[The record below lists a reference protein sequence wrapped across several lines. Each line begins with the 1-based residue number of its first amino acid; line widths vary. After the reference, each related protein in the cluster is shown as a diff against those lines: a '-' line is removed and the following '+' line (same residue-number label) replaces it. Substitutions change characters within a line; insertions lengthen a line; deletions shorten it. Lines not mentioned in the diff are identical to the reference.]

1 MALVNQFQ
9 TKFENA
15 VTLYG
20 TVANDIRKSARSVNI
35 SSQLN
40 EFSNVLTTLRNRN
53 PQMLQEIKSVVLNF
67 QQLELEARR
76 YVELAKSFAQEN
88 IYVAQNVLNGVRY
101 YDPESIL
108 QNFKETAEGLDK
120 AFKAVLDKHGEI
132 GWNISSIRS
141 QATGA
146 GQRARV
152 LASEANTKTLC
163 RMPVVGVLVAP
174 VVRTAESGLVGLV
187 KGIVESVGSTVL
199 LGVPAIAAAE
209 ERDKLKQLERMYS
222 SIAAFME
229 NFMQLVKGHKDLLTT
244 ISARVGV
251 LPGEY
256 ELLEKSYKERKLK
269 LYKIDLFKEK
279 CVGIVRACDEY
290 LM

>member
-15 VTLYG
+15 VTLFG
-20 TVANDIRKSARSVNI
+20 TVANDIRKLARSVNI

-40 EFSNVLTTLRNRN
+40 EFSNVLATLRNRN

-76 YVELAKSFAQEN
+76 YVELAKSFAEEN

-132 GWNISSIRS
+132 EWDISSIRS

-152 LASEANTKTLC
+152 LASKANTNMLC
-163 RMPVVGVLVAP
+163 RTPVLGVVLAP
-174 VVRTAESGLVGLV
+174 AVRTAESGLVGLV

-229 NFMQLVKGHKDLLTT
+229 NFMQLVKGHKDLLTI

-256 ELLEKSYKERKLK
+256 EVLEKAYKEHKLQ

>member
-20 TVANDIRKSARSVNI
+20 TVANDIRKLARSVNI

-40 EFSNVLTTLRNRN
+40 EFSNVLATLRNRN
-53 PQMLQEIKSVVLNF
+53 PQMLQEVKSVVLNF

-120 AFKAVLDKHGEI
+120 AFKAVLDKHGVIE
-132 GWNISSIRS
+132 WNISSIRS

>member
-1 MALVNQFQ
+1 M
-9 TKFENA
+9 
-15 VTLYG
+15 
-20 TVANDIRKSARSVNI
+20 
-35 SSQLN
+35 
-40 EFSNVLTTLRNRN
+40 
-53 PQMLQEIKSVVLNF
+53 
-67 QQLELEARR
+67 
-76 YVELAKSFAQEN
+76 
-88 IYVAQNVLNGVRY
+88 
-101 YDPESIL
+101 
-108 QNFKETAEGLDK
+108 
-120 AFKAVLDKHGEI
+120 
-132 GWNISSIRS
+132 
-141 QATGA
+141 
-146 GQRARV
+146 

-163 RMPVVGVLVAP
+163 RMPVVGVLVAS
-174 VVRTAESGLVGLV
+174 VIRTAESGLVGFV

-229 NFMQLVKGHKDLLTT
+229 NFMQLVKEHKDLLTT

-256 ELLEKSYKERKLK
+256 EVLEKAYKERKLQ